1 VILDFRVS
9 SLDWARGAFGVRRSA
24 FGVHKDRQFNTEF
37 RTPNNA
43 PQFNPKSKIQNPKSL
58 ALLIVAACVIL
69 AAPLSARTAEQADL
83 MYHQIGAQMFCVCG
97 TCREGM
103 LVCSMNNCRAKELQQ
118 AYLHELCAD
127 EKYEAPA
134 IKAAMVE
141 RFGNGV
147 LQVPEDSHI
156 YPILAIA
163 VVLLAGAFGAG
174 FWAISRRGHEP
185 NQPVAG
191 GSAPDEMEQ
200 RIQRE
205 LKELE

>member
-1 VILDFRVS
+1 VILDWFK
-9 SLDWARGAFGVRRSA
+9 GAFGVRCSV
-24 FGVHKDRQFNTEF
+24 FGVESRRQFNAEHRTSNTE
-37 RTPNNA
+37 R
-43 PQFNPKSKIQNPKSL
+43 QPKPKSL
-58 ALLIVAACVIL
+58 ALLVIAACTIL
-69 AAPLSARTAEQADL
+69 AAPLSARTAEQTDL
-83 MYHQIGAQMFCVCG
+83 MYHQIGSQMFCVCG
-97 TCREGM
+97 SCREGM
-103 LVCSMNNCRAKELQQ
+103 LVCSMNNCQAKELQR
-118 AYLHELCAD
+118 AYLQELCAN
-127 EKYEAPA
+127 EKNDATA

-174 FWAISRRGHEP
+174 FWAISRRGHEDA
-185 NQPVAG
+185 QPLAG
-191 GSAPDEMEQ
+191 GSVPDEMEQ